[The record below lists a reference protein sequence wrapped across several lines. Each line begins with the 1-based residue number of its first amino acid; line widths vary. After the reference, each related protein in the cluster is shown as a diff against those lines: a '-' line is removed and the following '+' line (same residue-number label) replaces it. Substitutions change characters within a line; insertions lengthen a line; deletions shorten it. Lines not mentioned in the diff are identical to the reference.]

1 MARTARKT
9 ASSSAKSSSSSKSS
23 KSSSSSS
30 KGSSTKSSRSSPKA
44 SSSTSSRKST
54 PSTSRP
60 NPKRSSPAPKYSPA
74 PKPKP
79 PLSQIYTTPKTT
91 IAKPKVVVKNT
102 KTVMPK
108 KTPIQT
114 QQTPRVENIT
124 YGGTPIDVQATGQN
138 KVANIKLQSATTEAD
153 AGRKQPLAEQ
163 KIVFSEIEGN
173 VLSTNLGIKTNLTS
187 FTPTQQEVK
196 ILNAMEAQKL
206 KEKNQAKAQTEWQT
220 QRDKVDNK
228 IAQMEAQKQ
237 KTEDFRNRSTEE
249 ILQNFIKTQINTERT
264 QDTGT
269 NFTEYVQ
276 QEGFDPNQPSTIPTT
291 IFKPTKL
298 DTVESM
304 AKAGVAPRIIEMR
317 MKSLGIKENISLI
330 HNPALQPLTPN
341 TPPSLKKNTINY
353 DGQQNKFAF
362 QSKKLQGTRY
372 VAPNGENANK
382 PVNIQA
388 TTKEDRSLTQQPFI
402 TPKFVDTN
410 QNGIILQSVKAPQK
424 QQGTITQTKVRASIA
439 TAGMDELPVK
449 TNKGMGLAL
458 LAGVMLLG

>member
-1 MARTARKT
+1 MVSRAKKKSTGT
-9 ASSSAKSSSSSKSS
+9 TSTSAKKSSVSKSAA
-23 KSSSSSS
+23 
-30 KGSSTKSSRSSPKA
+30 KGKAKASTPSRSSAPKSA
-44 SSSTSSRKST
+44 

-60 NPKRSSPAPKYSPA
+60 SPKSSPKRTVSAPRPTPSRPT
-74 PKPKP
+74 PKPTIK
-79 PLSQIYTTPKTT
+79 STPKPQ
-91 IAKPKVVVKNT
+91 IKLT

-108 KTPIQT
+108 HTPIQT
-114 QQTPRVENIT
+114 QQTPRVEKIT
-124 YGGTPIDVQATGQN
+124 YGGTPINIQNAGQN
-138 KVANIKLQSATTEAD
+138 KVAEIKLQATSTMQD
-153 AGRKQPLAEQ
+153 AGITQPLAEQ
-163 KIVFSEIEGN
+163 KIVYSEIEGN
-173 VLSTNLGIKTNLTS
+173 VLSTNLGIKTSLTS
-187 FTPTQQEVK
+187 FVPTQQEVK
-196 ILNAMEAQKL
+196 ILAAMEAQKL
-206 KEKNQAKAQTEWQT
+206 REKNQAKAQTEWQT
-220 QRDKVDNK
+220 QRDKLDNK
-228 IAQMEAQKQ
+228 IAAMEAQKQ

-249 ILQNFIKTQINTERT
+249 ILQNFIKTTIDKERT

-269 NFTEYVQ
+269 NFTQYVQ

-298 DTVESM
+298 DTVEKM
-304 AKAGVAPRIIEMR
+304 AQAGVAPRIIEMR

-353 DGQQNKFAF
+353 DGQKNKFAF

-388 TTKEDRSLTQQPFI
+388 TTIEDRSLTQQPFI
-402 TPKFVDTN
+402 TPKFANTN

-424 QQGTITQTKVRASIA
+424 QQGTIIQTKVRASIA

>member
-1 MARTARKT
+1 MI
-9 ASSSAKSSSSSKSS
+9 
-23 KSSSSSS
+23 
-30 KGSSTKSSRSSPKA
+30 
-44 SSSTSSRKST
+44 
-54 PSTSRP
+54 
-60 NPKRSSPAPKYSPA
+60 AP
-74 PKPKP
+74 
-79 PLSQIYTTPKTT
+79 
-91 IAKPKVVVKNT
+91 
-102 KTVMPK
+102 
-108 KTPIQT
+108 
-114 QQTPRVENIT
+114 
-124 YGGTPIDVQATGQN
+124 
-138 KVANIKLQSATTEAD
+138 
-153 AGRKQPLAEQ
+153 
-163 KIVFSEIEGN
+163 F
-173 VLSTNLGIKTNLTS
+173 VL
-187 FTPTQQEVK
+187 
-196 ILNAMEAQKL
+196 
-206 KEKNQAKAQTEWQT
+206 
-220 QRDKVDNK
+220 R
-228 IAQMEAQKQ
+228 
-237 KTEDFRNRSTEE
+237 
-249 ILQNFIKTQINTERT
+249 NFIEHQLNLERT

-269 NFTEYVQ
+269 NFTEYVK

-353 DGQQNKFAF
+353 DGQKNKFAF

-372 VAPNGENANK
+372 VAPQGENANK

-388 TTKEDRSLTQQPFI
+388 TTKEDRSLTQQPFV

-424 QQGTITQTKVRASIA
+424 QQGTIIQTKVRASIA

-458 LAGVMLLG
+458 LAGVLLLG

>member
-1 MARTARKT
+1 MAHGRGGKT
-9 ASSSAKSSSSSKSS
+9 GGGGKKSTGSTSTSAKKSSVSKSA
-23 KSSSSSS
+23 S
-30 KGSSTKSSRSSPKA
+30 KGKSKASSPK
-44 SSSTSSRKST
+44 SSASTSSRRST
-54 PSTSRP
+54 PTTSRP
-60 NPKRSSPAPKYSPA
+60 SPKSSPRKTYSPA
-74 PKPKP
+74 PKPRPPKP
-79 PLSQIYTTPKTT
+79 TMTIKSIPKPT
-91 IAKPKVVVKNT
+91 IKTT

-138 KVANIKLQSATTEAD
+138 KVANIKLQSATIEAD
-153 AGRKQPLAEQ
+153 AGRKQPLADQ
-163 KIVFSEIEGN
+163 KIVYSEIEGN
-173 VLSTNLGIKTNLTS
+173 VLSTNLGINTSLTS

-206 KEKNQAKAQTEWQT
+206 KEKNQAKAQSEWQK
-220 QRDKVDNK
+220 QRDKLDNK
-228 IAQMEAQKQ
+228 IAEMEAQKQ

-249 ILQNFIKTQINTERT
+249 ILQNFIKVQINKERT

-269 NFTEYVQ
+269 NFTEYVK

-298 DTVESM
+298 DTVEKM
-304 AKAGVAPRIIEMR
+304 AQAGVAPRIIEMR

-341 TPPSLKKNTINY
+341 TPPALKKNTINY
-353 DGQQNKFAF
+353 VGQQSKFAF

-372 VAPNGENANK
+372 VAPQGENANK

-388 TTKEDRSLTQQPFI
+388 TTREDKSITQQPFV
-402 TPKFVDTN
+402 TPKFADTN
-410 QNGIILQSVKAPQK
+410 QTGVILQSVKAPEK
-424 QQGTITQTKVRASIA
+424 QQGTIIQTKVRASIA
-439 TAGMDELPVK
+439 TAGVDELPVK

-458 LAGVMLLG
+458 LAGVLLLG